1 MTDNFRKQAATI
13 RSADSRSRWARSLL
27 TAGMTCLLLTTT
39 ATPAQSVTELETPDF
54 GPDVVIVTPAMT
66 VEQINAAIAPRPND
80 PRRQIFFMPGIYGS
94 AAGAASPDTA
104 RDIVAANLNANTAMA
119 GLGKSPEDVR
129 INGALHIDVS
139 GFAALVT
146 FARSLSNLTINP
158 IQPGLPPNTMRWQT
172 SQTAHWRR
180 VNLLGSL
187 DVVGNPPTYAFGSVI
202 ANSRITGVV
211 DVGDARIT
219 ASSPGGKANAMYYV
233 RDSVIGG
240 WKGFASQ
247 MVFSGVEGAPADN
260 FGPGGS
266 DRSKAGDKVTL
277 RTTPLSREAPFL
289 YVEKGEYN
297 VFVPK
302 ARRDSAGVN
311 WSVRKDVGTSMPISR
326 FLIARPSDP
335 VEKLNEAIAL
345 GKDIILTPGVY
356 QLTAPLRV
364 ARADAVV
371 MGLGFAQ
378 LNAVNGTEAVI
389 VADVPGVVLS
399 GFGIGT
405 GPKTS
410 DVLVRI
416 GTPGVRSGDAT
427 NPTTLSDVH
436 IAGNAVTTEIIDQD
450 HVLVDGAWIRTWRD
464 GKIEWADAANSFGVV
479 VNGNNVT
486 WTGLWVE
493 HFKKTQITWNGNG
506 GRVVF
511 LQNEPPYEPPS
522 QAVWM
527 NGDKPGYP
535 SLKIADHV
543 KSFRLDGFSTYTR
556 FSNGCEC
563 FVWSAIETPISPTI
577 RFHGLTAASILYPI
591 PGGGFTRG
599 GYKHIINDHGPAID
613 AGVDS
618 GHSRLPH
625 SDVFGFTAN
634 HRIASFPD

>member
-1 MTDNFRKQAATI
+1 MTNNCEKRGAAT
-13 RSADSRSRWARSLL
+13 RSAQPRSRRAHAALL
-27 TAGMTCLLLTTT
+27 AGMACLSV
-39 ATPAQSVTELETPDF
+39 ASNPSRAQSVGAPEAPDF
-54 GPDVVIVTPAMT
+54 GPDVVIVTPSMT
-66 VEQINAAIAPRPND
+66 TEQVNAAIAPRPND
-80 PRRQIFFMPGIYGS
+80 PRRQIFFMPGTYGS
-94 AAGAASPDTA
+94 AEGAANPDTA
-104 RDIVAANLNANTAMA
+104 RGIVTTNLNANTAIA

-129 INGALHIDVS
+129 INGALHIDVA

-158 IQPGLPPNTMRWQT
+158 IQPGLPPATLRWQT

-187 DVVGNPPTYAFGSVI
+187 DVVGDPPTFAFGSVI
-202 ANSRITGVV
+202 ANSRITGKV

-233 RDSVIGG
+233 RDSAIGG

-247 MVFSGVEGAPADN
+247 MVFSGVTGAPADN
-260 FGPGGS
+260 FGPGGA
-266 DRSKAGDKVTL
+266 DRSNAGDKVTL
-277 RTTPLSREAPFL
+277 PTTPLSREAPFL
-289 YVEKGEYN
+289 YVEKGAYK

-302 ARRDSAGVN
+302 ARRDSAGYN
-311 WSVRKDVGTSMPISR
+311 WSVGTDGGRTLPIDR

-335 VEKLNEAIAL
+335 VEKLNAAIAS
-345 GKDIILTPGVY
+345 GKDIILTPGIY
-356 QLTAPLRV
+356 QLTAPLRI
-364 ARADAVV
+364 ARADTVV

-378 LNAVNGTEAVI
+378 LNAVAGTEAV
-389 VADVPGVVLS
+389 VVEDVPGVVLS

-405 GPKTS
+405 GPTTS

-416 GTPGVRSGDAT
+416 GTPGVRSGVAA

-436 IAGNAVTTEIIDQD
+436 IAGKAVTTQVIDQD

-464 GKIEWADAANSFGVV
+464 GKVEWADAVNSFGVV
-479 VNGNNVT
+479 VNGDNVS

-527 NGDKPGYP
+527 NGNKPGYP

-543 KSFRLDGFSTYTR
+543 KTFRLDGFSTYTR
-556 FSNGCEC
+556 FSNGCAC
-563 FVWSAIETPISPTI
+563 FVSSAIETPVSPNI
-577 RFHGLTAASILYPI
+577 RFHGLTAASILFPI
-591 PGGGFTRG
+591 PGGGFTKG
-599 GYKHIINDHGPAID
+599 GYKHIINDVGPAVD

-634 HRIASFPD
+634 HRIANFPE

>member
-1 MTDNFRKQAATI
+1 M
-13 RSADSRSRWARSLL
+13 L
-27 TAGMTCLLLTTT
+27 TNT
-39 ATPAQSVTELETPDF
+39 ASQAQSVIVPDAPDF
-54 GPDVVIVTPAMT
+54 GPNVVVVTPMMT
-66 VEQINAAIAPRPND
+66 VEQINAAIAPLPND
-80 PRRQIFFMPGIYGS
+80 PRRQIFFMPGTYGS
-94 AAGAASPDTA
+94 AEGAANPDTA
-104 RDIVAANLNANTAMA
+104 RNIIAAHLNANTAMA
-119 GLGKSPEDVR
+119 GLGKSPEGVR
-129 INGALHIDVS
+129 INGALHIDVA

-158 IQPGLPPNTMRWQT
+158 IQRGLPPNTMRWQT

-202 ANSRITGVV
+202 ANSRITGIV
-211 DVGDARIT
+211 DVGDSRNT
-219 ASSPGGKANAMYYV
+219 TSGPGGKANAMYYV
-233 RDSVIGG
+233 RDSAIGG

-247 MVFSGVEGAPADN
+247 MVFSGVMGAPADN
-260 FGPGGS
+260 FGPGGP
-266 DRSKAGDKVTL
+266 DRSNAGDKVTL
-277 RTTPLSREAPFL
+277 PTTPLSREAPFL
-289 YVEKGEYN
+289 YVEEGQYK

-311 WSVRKDVGTSMPISR
+311 WSVKKDVGTSMPIDR
-326 FLIARPSDP
+326 FLIAQPRDP
-335 VEKLNEAIAL
+335 VEKLNEALAS
-345 GKDIILTPGVY
+345 GKDIILTPGDY

-364 ARADAVV
+364 ARADAVIL
-371 MGLGFAQ
+371 GLGFAQ
-378 LNAVNGTEAVI
+378 LNAVNGTEALI

-405 GPKTS
+405 GHKTS

-416 GTPGVRSGDAT
+416 GTPGVRSGDAS

-479 VNGNNVT
+479 VNGNNVS

-493 HFKKTQITWNGNG
+493 HFKKTQITWNGDG

-527 NGDKPGYP
+527 NGEKPGYP

-563 FVWSAIETPISPTI
+563 FVWSAIETPVSPTI

-591 PGGGFTRG
+591 PGGGFTKG
-599 GYKHIINDHGPAID
+599 GYKHIINDLGPAVD

-634 HRIASFPD
+634 HRIANFPDKLP